1 MPFPVASS
9 KVRSL
14 TSFFSFGI
22 FALASSSLSA
32 ALSDLLIYFSSS
44 GVARS
49 SSVNCS
55 REVRARLSA
64 SACAFLA
71 AFLLAFRVCAPSICS
86 KTRSAV
92 PVSRSGSVP
101 GAWGRGGAL
110 GEMSGAVLPGM
121 GCAACASCAACCSG
135 VFCKTAS
142 RARLLIRFFVP
153 LVSFTSIAPSR
164 VIFCMILSRALYCFM
179 VVHLRS
185 APGRGRKVA
194 NGCFL

>member
-9 KVRSL
+9 KVRSP

-22 FALASSSLSA
+22 FPLASSSLSA
-32 ALSDLLIYFSSS
+32 ALSDFLIYFSSS

-49 SSVNCS
+49 SSLNCS
-55 REVRARLSA
+55 REVWARLSA
-64 SACAFLA
+64 SACAFRA
-71 AFLLAFRVCAPSICS
+71 AFLLALRVCAPSICS

-92 PVSRSGSVP
+92 PVSCAASVP

-110 GEMSGAVLPGM
+110 GDMSGAGLPGM

-164 VIFCMILSRALYCFM
+164 VIFCVILPRALYCFM
-179 VVHLRS
+179 VVHLLNS
-185 APGRGRKVA
+185 LKCGIVVTWVK
-194 NGCFL
+194 L